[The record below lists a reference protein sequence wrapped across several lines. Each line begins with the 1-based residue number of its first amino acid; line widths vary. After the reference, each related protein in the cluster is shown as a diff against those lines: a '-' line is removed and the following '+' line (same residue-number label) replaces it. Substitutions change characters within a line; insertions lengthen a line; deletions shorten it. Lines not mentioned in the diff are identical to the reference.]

1 MKKGSAFLSGAE
13 SYYVKTKQILTAF
26 QQDKNP
32 LIQLNQDNI
41 ENTVKQRIMPPTLP
55 TKKATIQ
62 QENIPNCKQTNFQY
76 PDRAKIIKTHRVEE

>member
-1 MKKGSAFLSGAE
+1 ML
-13 SYYVKTKQILTAF
+13 KQSRFLTAF

-41 ENTVKQRIMPPTLP
+41 ENTVRQRIMPPTLP

-62 QENIPNCKQTNFQY
+62 
-76 PDRAKIIKTHRVEE
+76 